1 MIKLCQ
7 SSRKIFDIK
16 TLKNGKFDSTSDKS
30 PFIRIQKK
38 DAFINTYS
46 WTIINALFF
55 TGSSFDRYCAWN
67 AINHLL
73 HLSLGKI
80 PKFHLISW
88 CENFVERHSFHWTS
102 SESPEA
108 LRKLCFSK
116 KFSHQEIRWNVDI
129 LRSVLCVLYIL
140 GCQ

>member
-1 MIKLCQ
+1 MIKVCQ

-38 DAFINTYS
+38 DAFINNKCNIF
-46 WTIINALFF
+46 W
-55 TGSSFDRYCAWN
+55 GSSFDRYCAWK
-67 AINHLL
+67 AINHPL

-80 PKFHLISW
+80 PKFHWISW
-88 CENFVERHSFHWTS
+88 CENFLERHSFHWTS

-116 KFSHQEIRWNVDI
+116 KFPHQEIRWNVNI

-140 GCQ
+140 SCQ